1 MPYVMDHVRGR
12 SRVNLYSLNI
22 GRFLLAR
29 HPQCLE
35 KLKAEIKNT
44 VGARTDLNR
53 SDLKGIKYLENVLN
67 ESKCS

>member
-1 MPYVMDHVRGR
+1 M
-12 SRVNLYSLNI
+12 
-22 GRFLLAR
+22 
-29 HPQCLE
+29 E
-35 KLKAEIKNT
+35 KLKADIKNT